1 MWRARESLG
10 GLRGQRKGWEGGS
23 HQELSWQEVWG
34 GLPSKEGE
42 VGGGRY
48 GVSHPERGDYGSL
61 PSNLGR
67 VEESSWQEA
76 GGGGSPILRGE
87 VGLPHPIWGGSSG
100 IE

>member
-1 MWRARESLG
+1 MIEVSYVESEGEPGRIARTEERMG
-10 GLRGQRKGWEGGS
+10 GRLSSGVIKAGGMG
-23 HQELSWQEVWG
+23 EVWQEVV
-34 GLPSKEGE
+34 GL
-42 VGGGRY
+42 
-48 GVSHPERGDYGSL
+48 SHPERGDYGSL

-67 VEESSWQEA
+67 VEELSWQEA

>member
-23 HQELSWQEVWG
+23 HQELSRQEVWG
-34 GLPSKEGE
+34 EVWQEVVGL
-42 VGGGRY
+42 
-48 GVSHPERGDYGSL
+48 SHPERGDYGSL